1 MFGDDVQSDPKRTLV
16 LMGGGP
22 EVDEASRLFVE
33 AAEGG
38 DIRILRATGSVTSYP
53 SYFTNELAPAPAAAS
68 VATIRTDDPSA
79 STDTGVHCQLD
90 RSEAVWMAGG
100 NQADYVFGWSEE
112 VHRRLS
118 GNDAVV
124 VIGGTSAGAMVM
136 GEVLFDARLASVTSE
151 TVLQNPT
158 ASSVTISRSPIGQP
172 ELRGMIVDTHFSERE
187 REGRLLGFMARTR
200 EFIPTGRITGIGLD
214 ERSALVIRADSFQV
228 MTTGGAEVHLYAV
241 DSGEQPR
248 SAPLSLGPVLRMTH
262 QNGSE
267 GSWPPQFIPAQTD
280 TILVRDGVIDIQ

>member
-1 MFGDDVQSDPKRTLV
+1 
-16 LMGGGP
+16 
-22 EVDEASRLFVE
+22 
-33 AAEGG
+33 
-38 DIRILRATGSVTSYP
+38 
-53 SYFTNELAPAPAAAS
+53 
-68 VATIRTDDPSA
+68 
-79 STDTGVHCQLD
+79 
-90 RSEAVWMAGG
+90 MAGG